1 MLIKMDDGKA
11 NGEAAIERSGHSDS
25 DQISSSLSHS
35 FRERDLEIELG
46 KGEPAWGV
54 VLVILVVE
62 SYVLYSW
69 LAT

>member
-54 VLVILVVE
+54 V
-62 SYVLYSW
+62 
-69 LAT
+69 